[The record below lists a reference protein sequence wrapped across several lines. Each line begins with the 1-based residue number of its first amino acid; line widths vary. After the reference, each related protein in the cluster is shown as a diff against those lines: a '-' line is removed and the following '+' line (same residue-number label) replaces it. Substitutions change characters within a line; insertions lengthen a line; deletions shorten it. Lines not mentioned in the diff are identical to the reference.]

1 MKFEIISQIEDIEVI
16 GEMNPTKRQFAIC
29 IDNSD
34 YQASLILRKIYEVIP
49 DEAAA
54 QDDFLRIIDESG
66 EDYLYHLSHF
76 VLIELPL
83 EVEAALVAV

>member
-1 MKFEIISQIEDIEVI
+1 
-16 GEMNPTKRQFAIC
+16 MNPTKRQFAIC

-54 QDDFLRIIDESG
+54 QDDFLRIVDESG

-76 VLIELPL
+76 ILIELPL

>member
-1 MKFEIISQIEDIEVI
+1 
-16 GEMNPTKRQFAIC
+16 MNPTKRTFSIC

-54 QDDFLRIIDESG
+54 QDDFLRIVDESG

-76 VLIELPL
+76 ILIELPL